1 MAGLL
6 PQPFLVECQCCE
18 SAPSLILEQR
28 EGDSKMEIQFG
39 EDSFVS
45 PLAKKQELLNR
56 ESG

>member
-45 PLAKKQELLNR
+45 PLPRNKNC
-56 ESG
+56 